1 LFIEEDAMGPKR
13 PPERRETGEPPPDSL
28 PRRERDVPDELR
40 RRDPPDVMP
49 PDSLPRPDEDVR
61 VSGRHGSP
69 DGGNDQHPVHDEDLE
84 DRDPEDYERDMA
96 NARSRI

>member
-1 LFIEEDAMGPKR
+1 MAPK
-13 PPERRETGEPPPDSL
+13 PAPERRKTGEPPPDSL
-28 PRRERDVPDELR
+28 PRNDRELPDDLR

-61 VSGRHGSP
+61 ATGRVGSP

-84 DRDPEDYERDMA
+84 DREPDDYEREVET
-96 NARSRI
+96 ARRRS

>member
-1 LFIEEDAMGPKR
+1 MGPK
-13 PPERRETGEPPPDSL
+13 PAPERRDTGDTPPDSL
-28 PRRERDVPDELR
+28 PPIERDVPEDLR

-61 VSGRHGSP
+61 ATGRHGSP

-84 DRDPEDYERDMA
+84 DRDPEDYERELA
-96 NARSRI
+96 TARSRL